1 MKKTNLKK
9 FKTILFYLIIFLV
22 VEISTGF
29 LKAKIF
35 LAFAPDNSLTMR
47 LHALPRLNST
57 ICTDGVSP
65 ILIDVAL
72 VDSNLEPVPYAL
84 IKVYMNNFTGKITP
98 KYPITDK
105 NGRVTISI
113 LPDSFQANNS
123 YFNSI
128 QAGGGYTDSILT
140 NNGYPDFVQTIDS
153 LSDSTQTNDGYTDS
167 MKTNSSFVDSI
178 QTIDDGYS
186 DSIQDSDGYPSHIQT
201 NKYPDF
207 MKNKNSYFD
216 FIQAIDDYSGSIQN
230 GEGYS
235 NSIQNSDGYPDSS
248 KLIDID
254 ASVRLEAKKS
264 KGVRCNFKLS
274 PPPVLLI
281 HGFQDTSESMIP
293 LKHYLDNKGFRVYA
307 IDYDTNSDIESMA
320 EALGSFINNIK
331 SDLFEINVFTDK
343 VDIVAHSLGG
353 LVSRYYSTNEF
364 YSEEQN
370 IRKIIFINVPHH
382 GTPWAEAGAAL
393 LDSPFLKELYPTANL
408 FTSSFPSSINKGLNH
423 KIQVANIALEN
434 DEVVPLPSSRLDAWG
449 IETKIYRI
457 GSSPL
462 SLESIISNQ
471 AGGNSG
477 HRQILFFV
485 PVFDNILQYLTYNQS
500 YPRKRR

>member
-22 VEISTGF
+22 MEIPTGF

-47 LHALPRLNST
+47 FHALPRLDST

-65 ILIDVAL
+65 ILIDIAL

-105 NGRVTISI
+105 DGRVTISI
-113 LPDSFQANNS
+113 LPDSHQVK
-123 YFNSI
+123 NSI
-128 QAGGGYTDSILT
+128 QTGSSYTDSIQPNYGFSDTIQTSNGYTDYMPT
-140 NNGYPDFVQTIDS
+140 NNGYPDFVQISSSYLGSIQIIDNGYS
-153 LSDSTQTNDGYTDS
+153 CSIQDSNDYTDH
-167 MKTNSSFVDSI
+167 I
-178 QTIDDGYS
+178 QTKNVYS
-186 DSIQDSDGYPSHIQT
+186 DSIQ
-201 NKYPDF
+201 
-207 MKNKNSYFD
+207 
-216 FIQAIDDYSGSIQN
+216 
-230 GEGYS
+230 
-235 NSIQNSDGYPDSS
+235 NSDSYPDSS

-471 AGGNSG
+471 AGGSSR

>member
-22 VEISTGF
+22 MEISTGF

-105 NGRVTISI
+105 DGRVTISI

-123 YFNSI
+123 Y
-128 QAGGGYTDSILT
+128 TDSILT
-140 NNGYPDFVQTIDS
+140 NNGYPDFV
-153 LSDSTQTNDGYTDS
+153 
-167 MKTNSSFVDSI
+167 

-207 MKNKNSYFD
+207 MKNKNSYLD

-230 GEGYS
+230 GGGYS
-235 NSIQNSDGYPDSS
+235 NSIQYSDDYPDSS

>member
-1 MKKTNLKK
+1 MVKMKKTNLKK

-22 VEISTGF
+22 MEIPTGF

-47 LHALPRLNST
+47 FHALPRLDST

-65 ILIDVAL
+65 ILIDIAL

-105 NGRVTISI
+105 DGRVTISI
-113 LPDSFQANNS
+113 LPDSHQVK
-123 YFNSI
+123 NSI
-128 QAGGGYTDSILT
+128 QTGSSYTDSIQPNYGFSDTIQTSNGYTDYMPT
-140 NNGYPDFVQTIDS
+140 NNGYPDFVQISSSYLGSIQIIDNGYS
-153 LSDSTQTNDGYTDS
+153 CSIQDSNDYTDH
-167 MKTNSSFVDSI
+167 I
-178 QTIDDGYS
+178 QTKNVYS
-186 DSIQDSDGYPSHIQT
+186 DSIQ
-201 NKYPDF
+201 
-207 MKNKNSYFD
+207 
-216 FIQAIDDYSGSIQN
+216 
-230 GEGYS
+230 
-235 NSIQNSDGYPDSS
+235 NSDSYPDSS

-471 AGGNSG
+471 AGGSSR

>member
-1 MKKTNLKK
+1 MKKANLKK
-9 FKTILFYLIIFLV
+9 FRITLFYLIIFLA
-22 VEISTGF
+22 VEIPTGF

-47 LHALPRLNST
+47 PHALPRLDST

-65 ILIDVAL
+65 ILIDIAL

-105 NGRVTISI
+105 DGRVTISI
-113 LPDSFQANNS
+113 LPDSHQVK
-123 YFNSI
+123 NSI
-128 QAGGGYTDSILT
+128 QTGSSYTDSIQPNYGFSDTIQTSNGYTDYMPT
-140 NNGYPDFVQTIDS
+140 NNGYPDFIQI
-153 LSDSTQTNDGYTDS
+153 
-167 MKTNSSFVDSI
+167 SSSYLGSI
-178 QTIDDGYS
+178 QIIDNGYS
-186 DSIQDSDGYPSHIQT
+186 CSIQDSNDYTDHIQT
-201 NKYPDF
+201 
-207 MKNKNSYFD
+207 KNV
-216 FIQAIDDYSGSIQN
+216 YSD
-230 GEGYS
+230 
-235 NSIQNSDGYPDSS
+235 SIQNSDGYPDSS
-248 KLIDID
+248 KLIDIN

-471 AGGNSG
+471 AGGSSR

>member
-22 VEISTGF
+22 MEIPTGF

-35 LAFAPDNSLTMR
+35 LAFTPDNSLTMR
-47 LHALPRLNST
+47 FHALPRLDST

-65 ILIDVAL
+65 ILIDIAL

-105 NGRVTISI
+105 DGRVTISI
-113 LPDSFQANNS
+113 LPDSHQVK
-123 YFNSI
+123 NSI
-128 QAGGGYTDSILT
+128 QTGSSYTDSIQPNYGFSDTIQTSNGYTDYMPT
-140 NNGYPDFVQTIDS
+140 NNGYPDFVQI
-153 LSDSTQTNDGYTDS
+153 
-167 MKTNSSFVDSI
+167 SSSYLGSI
-178 QTIDDGYS
+178 QTIDNGYS
-186 DSIQDSDGYPSHIQT
+186 CSIQDSNDYTDHIQT
-201 NKYPDF
+201 
-207 MKNKNSYFD
+207 KNV
-216 FIQAIDDYSGSIQN
+216 YSD
-230 GEGYS
+230 
-235 NSIQNSDGYPDSS
+235 SIQNSDGYPDSS

>member
-22 VEISTGF
+22 MEIPTGF

-35 LAFAPDNSLTMR
+35 LAFTPDNSLTMR
-47 LHALPRLNST
+47 FHALPRLDST

-65 ILIDVAL
+65 ILIDIAL

-105 NGRVTISI
+105 DGRVTISI
-113 LPDSFQANNS
+113 LPDSHQVK
-123 YFNSI
+123 NSI
-128 QAGGGYTDSILT
+128 QTGSSYTDSIQPNYGFSDTIQTSNGYTDYMPT
-140 NNGYPDFVQTIDS
+140 NNGYPDFVQI
-153 LSDSTQTNDGYTDS
+153 
-167 MKTNSSFVDSI
+167 SSSYLGSI
-178 QTIDDGYS
+178 QTIDNGYS
-186 DSIQDSDGYPSHIQT
+186 CSIQDSNDYTDHIQT
-201 NKYPDF
+201 
-207 MKNKNSYFD
+207 KNV
-216 FIQAIDDYSGSIQN
+216 YSD
-230 GEGYS
+230 
-235 NSIQNSDGYPDSS
+235 SIQNSDGYPDSS

-471 AGGNSG
+471 AGGSSR

>member
-22 VEISTGF
+22 MEISTGF

-47 LHALPRLNST
+47 FHALPRLDST

-65 ILIDVAL
+65 ILIDIAL

-105 NGRVTISI
+105 DGRVTISI
-113 LPDSFQANNS
+113 LPDSHQVK
-123 YFNSI
+123 NSI
-128 QAGGGYTDSILT
+128 QTGSSYTDSIQPNYGFSDTIQTSNGYTDYMPT
-140 NNGYPDFVQTIDS
+140 NNGYPDFVQI
-153 LSDSTQTNDGYTDS
+153 
-167 MKTNSSFVDSI
+167 SSSYLGSI
-178 QTIDDGYS
+178 QIIDNGYS
-186 DSIQDSDGYPSHIQT
+186 CSIQDSNDYTDHIQT
-201 NKYPDF
+201 
-207 MKNKNSYFD
+207 KNV
-216 FIQAIDDYSGSIQN
+216 YSD
-230 GEGYS
+230 
-235 NSIQNSDGYPDSS
+235 SIQNSDGYPDSS

-471 AGGNSG
+471 AGGSSR

>member
-9 FKTILFYLIIFLV
+9 FKTILFCLIIFLV
-22 VEISTGF
+22 MEIPTGF

-47 LHALPRLNST
+47 FHALPRLDST

-65 ILIDVAL
+65 ILIDIAL

-105 NGRVTISI
+105 DGRVTISI
-113 LPDSFQANNS
+113 LPDSHQVK
-123 YFNSI
+123 NSI
-128 QAGGGYTDSILT
+128 QTGSSYTDSIQPNYGFSDTIQTSNGYTDYMPT
-140 NNGYPDFVQTIDS
+140 NNGYPDFVQI
-153 LSDSTQTNDGYTDS
+153 
-167 MKTNSSFVDSI
+167 SSSYLGSI
-178 QTIDDGYS
+178 QIIDNGYS
-186 DSIQDSDGYPSHIQT
+186 CSIQDSNDYTDHIQT
-201 NKYPDF
+201 
-207 MKNKNSYFD
+207 KNV
-216 FIQAIDDYSGSIQN
+216 YSD
-230 GEGYS
+230 
-235 NSIQNSDGYPDSS
+235 SIQNSDGYPDSS

-471 AGGNSG
+471 AGGSSR

>member
-22 VEISTGF
+22 MEIPTGF

-47 LHALPRLNST
+47 FHALPRLDST

-65 ILIDVAL
+65 ILIDIAL

-105 NGRVTISI
+105 DGRVTISI
-113 LPDSFQANNS
+113 LPDSHQVK
-123 YFNSI
+123 NSI
-128 QAGGGYTDSILT
+128 QTGSSYTDSIQPNYGFSDTIQTSNGYTDYMPT
-140 NNGYPDFVQTIDS
+140 NNGYPDFVQI
-153 LSDSTQTNDGYTDS
+153 
-167 MKTNSSFVDSI
+167 SSSYLGSI
-178 QTIDDGYS
+178 QIIDNGYS
-186 DSIQDSDGYPSHIQT
+186 CSIQDSNDYTDHIQT
-201 NKYPDF
+201 
-207 MKNKNSYFD
+207 KNV
-216 FIQAIDDYSGSIQN
+216 YSD
-230 GEGYS
+230 
-235 NSIQNSDGYPDSS
+235 SIQNSDGYPDSS

-471 AGGNSG
+471 AGGSSR

>member
-22 VEISTGF
+22 MEISTGF

-35 LAFAPDNSLTMR
+35 LSFAPDNSLTMR

-105 NGRVTISI
+105 DGRVTISI
-113 LPDSFQANNS
+113 LPDSHQVK
-123 YFNSI
+123 NSI
-128 QAGGGYTDSILT
+128 QTGSSYTDSIQPNYGFSDTIQTSNGYTDYMPT
-140 NNGYPDFVQTIDS
+140 NNGYPDFVQI
-153 LSDSTQTNDGYTDS
+153 
-167 MKTNSSFVDSI
+167 SSSYLGSI
-178 QTIDDGYS
+178 QTIDNGYSCSIQDSNDYTDHIQTKNVYS
-186 DSIQDSDGYPSHIQT
+186 DSIQ
-201 NKYPDF
+201 
-207 MKNKNSYFD
+207 
-216 FIQAIDDYSGSIQN
+216 
-230 GEGYS
+230 
-235 NSIQNSDGYPDSS
+235 NSDSYPDSS

-471 AGGNSG
+471 AGGSSR

>member
-22 VEISTGF
+22 MEIPTGF

-35 LAFAPDNSLTMR
+35 LAFTPDNSLTMR
-47 LHALPRLNST
+47 FHALPRLDST

-65 ILIDVAL
+65 ILIDIAL

-105 NGRVTISI
+105 DGRVTISI
-113 LPDSFQANNS
+113 LPDSHQVK
-123 YFNSI
+123 NSI
-128 QAGGGYTDSILT
+128 QTGSSYTDSIQPNYGFSDTIQTSNGYTDYMPT
-140 NNGYPDFVQTIDS
+140 NNGYPDFVQI
-153 LSDSTQTNDGYTDS
+153 
-167 MKTNSSFVDSI
+167 SSSYLGSI
-178 QTIDDGYS
+178 QIIDNGYS
-186 DSIQDSDGYPSHIQT
+186 CSIQDSNDYTDHIQT
-201 NKYPDF
+201 
-207 MKNKNSYFD
+207 KNV
-216 FIQAIDDYSGSIQN
+216 YSD
-230 GEGYS
+230 
-235 NSIQNSDGYPDSS
+235 SIQNSDGYPDSS

-471 AGGNSG
+471 AGGSSR

>member
-1 MKKTNLKK
+1 MKKENLRK
-9 FKTILFYLIIFLV
+9 FRITLFYLIIFLV
-22 VEISTGF
+22 MEIPTGF

-35 LAFAPDNSLTMR
+35 LAFTPDNSLTMR
-47 LHALPRLNST
+47 FHALPRLDST

-65 ILIDVAL
+65 ILIDIAL

-105 NGRVTISI
+105 DGRVTISI
-113 LPDSFQANNS
+113 LPDSHQVK
-123 YFNSI
+123 NSI
-128 QAGGGYTDSILT
+128 QTGSSYTDSIQPNYGFSDTIQTSNGYTDYMPT
-140 NNGYPDFVQTIDS
+140 NNGYPDFVQI
-153 LSDSTQTNDGYTDS
+153 
-167 MKTNSSFVDSI
+167 SSSYLGSI
-178 QTIDDGYS
+178 QTIDNGYS
-186 DSIQDSDGYPSHIQT
+186 CSIQDSNDYTDHIQT
-201 NKYPDF
+201 
-207 MKNKNSYFD
+207 KNV
-216 FIQAIDDYSGSIQN
+216 YSD
-230 GEGYS
+230 
-235 NSIQNSDGYPDSS
+235 SIQNSDGYPDSS

-254 ASVRLEAKKS
+254 ASVRIEAKKS

-471 AGGNSG
+471 AGGSSR